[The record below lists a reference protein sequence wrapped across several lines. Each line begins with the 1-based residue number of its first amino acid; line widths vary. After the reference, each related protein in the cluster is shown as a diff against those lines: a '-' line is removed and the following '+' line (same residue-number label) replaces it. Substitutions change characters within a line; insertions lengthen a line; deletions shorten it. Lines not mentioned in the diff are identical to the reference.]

1 MKHDL
6 LQNVI
11 HETTKFTSFTIQ
23 TIHVMLQYCYG
34 FKPDIVIIEQLHNLL
49 DTLVKIDSK
58 RSYVAGSIPIR
69 SSLLENNS
77 LLNKFTLSITLQQYY
92 YSQLAMYGGGIQR
105 HYKEEEAKQQN
116 QQQKD
121 QKQEQ
126 QEQDKRLPSTS
137 EELSSVDHV
146 QQQSEL

>member
-1 MKHDL
+1 
-6 LQNVI
+6 
-11 HETTKFTSFTIQ
+11 
-23 TIHVMLQYCYG
+23 
-34 FKPDIVIIEQLHNLL
+34 
-49 DTLVKIDSK
+49 
-58 RSYVAGSIPIR
+58 
-69 SSLLENNS
+69 
-77 LLNKFTLSITLQQYY
+77 
-92 YSQLAMYGGGIQR
+92 MYGGGIQR